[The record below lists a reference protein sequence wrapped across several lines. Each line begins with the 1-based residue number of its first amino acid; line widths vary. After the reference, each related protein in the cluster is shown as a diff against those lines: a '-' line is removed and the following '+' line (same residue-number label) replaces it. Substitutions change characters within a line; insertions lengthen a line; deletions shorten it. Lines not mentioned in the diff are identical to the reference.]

1 MSPDLATLLQTYV
14 GALQRK
20 DLKAAQEAVDEAV
33 AIAPASAEA
42 WGCRGEFYRH
52 YAHRL
57 SLALECFERAS
68 VLDPGSHLGP
78 GCAAAVCEELER
90 PGLAMEHWEEAL
102 ERSPGHPDLWRARAR
117 LKDQGGDFAGALG
130 DLEEAIRL
138 APAEVDGHCLRGEVF
153 LRAQEFEP
161 ALRAFERGLR
171 VARGHERAARGR
183 AIALGV
189 LGRVQESNLAR
200 PTEGP
205 GALGELRELSRLIE
219 GELVTLRYRVGPDED
234 GAPLAAQAR
243 TWLETLAGHEPG
255 NGIVGVCGWRLEVCQ
270 TPGGF
275 VLAEFDLER
284 RPWRAA
290 VPRHEVTLS
299 LRAEVTASAILNLVG
314 VAGQEVELHQSARI
328 CPEALARGGKLRL
341 VREAPSSPQDSGW
354 RIGPPE
360 PAAFARATRA
370 KRFAIWPPL
379 EFVLQET
386 LHLLPYLS
394 LPVGFSVVLEAGE
407 LVSIRDSQGHERL
420 AA

>member
-1 MSPDLATLLQTYV
+1 MSPDLATLIQTYV
-14 GALQRK
+14 SALQRQ
-20 DLKAAQEAVDEAV
+20 DLEAAQEAVDRAV
-33 AIAPASAEA
+33 LIAPSTAEA

-52 YAHRL
+52 YGHQL
-57 SLALECFERAS
+57 TIALECFERAS

-90 PGLAMEHWEEAL
+90 PALAMEHWEQAL

-117 LKDQGGDFAGALG
+117 LKDQGGDFAGALA
-130 DLEEAIRL
+130 DLDEAIRL
-138 APAEVDGHCLRGEVF
+138 APAEVDGHCLRGEVL

-161 ALRAFERGLR
+161 ALRAFERALR
-171 VARGHERAARGR
+171 VARGHVRAARGR
-183 AIALGV
+183 STALGV

-200 PTEGP
+200 PKPE
-205 GALGELRELSRLIE
+205 LGELRELSRLVE
-219 GELVTLRYRVGPDED
+219 GELVKVRYRVSPDED
-234 GAPLAAQAR
+234 GSSLAAQAR
-243 TWLETLAGHEPG
+243 TWLETLEGHEAGHG
-255 NGIVGVCGWRLEVCQ
+255 LIGICGWRLEVFQ

-275 VLAEFDLER
+275 VLSEFDLER

-299 LRAEVTASAILNLVG
+299 LRAEVTASAVLRLAG
-314 VAGQEVELHQSARI
+314 VEGREVELSQSARI
-328 CPEALARGGKLRL
+328 CPGALARGGRLRL
-341 VREAPSSPQDSGW
+341 LRESPTSPEDSGW

-360 PAAFARATRA
+360 PAAFASATRPG
-370 KRFAIWPPL
+370 RFALWPPL

-394 LPVGFSVVLEAGE
+394 LPEGFEVLLDEGE
-407 LVSIRDSQGHERL
+407 LVSIRDSSGQERL